1 MYKAWLVFT
10 QILAAL
16 VLVLAALLGLD
27 RLIPGLLPFDGKA
40 VTIHEVDGGDTTI
53 PLRLRSGSGK
63 VPPLSSQRVHQQ
75 AGTPVSWRFP

>member
-53 PLRLRSGSGK
+53 P
-63 VPPLSSQRVHQQ
+63 PQATQRQRQ
-75 AGTPVSWRFP
+75 SPAPQ